1 MMTQQLQVSILAA
14 PLAAID
20 RRTLSQAWY
29 TALRCG
35 QRSARTPAARG
46 VDLRREGA
54 AVTTR
59 RGPCIA
65 PLGTTNQSATAC
77 GFFERRGASVADSE
91 SPLRRS
97 NAAPRPL
104 AKAIEEAFCNPA
116 VRPRR
121 ATFSMG
127 RGSAR
132 VHVLLHSN
140 GSAAALVALC
150 PTAYSAQV
158 SRALAQA
165 RRSLAARGVV
175 ADLHLREEKQ
185 CFSTLQ

>member
-29 TALRCG
+29 SALCFR
-35 QRSARTPAARG
+35 QRSAQPPGMRVAGRRHDVSAVMAPRGARAPTGTPQ
-46 VDLRREGA
+46 
-54 AVTTR
+54 
-59 RGPCIA
+59 P
-65 PLGTTNQSATAC
+65 PATVC
-77 GFFERRGASVADSE
+77 TLFEARGASVADSE

-104 AKAIEEAFCNPA
+104 AKAIEDAFCNRA
-116 VRPRR
+116 TRPRR
-121 ATFSMG
+121 ATFSIG
-127 RGSAR
+127 RGNAR
-132 VHVLLHSN
+132 VHVLLQTN
-140 GSAAALVALC
+140 GGTAALVALC
-150 PTAYSAQV
+150 SPAYSRHV
-158 SRALAQA
+158 SQALAQA

-175 ADLHLREEKQ
+175 AGLHLREESR